1 MKSHLLLA
9 LWLILNSALHCDGSI
24 CPQQKQSHDFADCG
38 MVPAQV
44 ATLMPSAHLCIFSWT
59 KKRNQIVFIYLIM
72 VESNLARHRLEQ
84 ILQGRYPYDM

>member
-9 LWLILNSALHCDGSI
+9 LWLILSSALHCDGNI

-44 ATLMPSAHLCIFSWT
+44 ATLMPNTNLDEKETSNYFHLFNHGGVKSCWKPARINSA
-59 KKRNQIVFIYLIM
+59 RQIPL
-72 VESNLARHRLEQ
+72 
-84 ILQGRYPYDM
+84 